1 MITKI
6 RSKTNISERHSPR
19 LSRSIPGINRS
30 DYIRLLPIEEI
41 AAKVGLKP
49 KDLEFYGPYKAKI
62 KPVWQKNPQNK
73 LILVT
78 AMTPG
83 KFGEGKTTTAI
94 GLSQALW
101 QLGEKNLVVLREP
114 SMGPCFG
121 LKGGATGGGQ
131 ATVEPQEEINLHFTG
146 DIHAVTYAH
155 NLLASMID
163 NSLYF
168 ENPLKIE
175 TDSLFWPRVLDLN
188 DRALRH
194 LRIKMTKK
202 NGETLERD
210 TYFDISVASE
220 VMTILCL
227 AKNEEDLKNRLA
239 KITIGFD
246 QEGKPVT
253 AKMLKAEGAM
263 TALLKKAMK
272 PNLVQTQEGTPAL
285 VHGGPFA
292 NIAHGSPSLLAIK
305 TAQSLADYTIVESG
319 FGADLGAEKFVNIVS
334 RMGELEPKVAVLVVT
349 TRALSESGFENLSR
363 HVENLQNFGLKVIL
377 CLNRFVDDASSAI
390 LALHKFAEQNN
401 LPLSESFVFQKGG
414 EGGLDLGKKVMA
426 LCQAESKPS
435 LKFSY
440 DLKETLDNKILAIVR
455 QIYKAKDVSYS
466 EVAKAKLDKYRD
478 LAKDF
483 FVCLAKSQ
491 YSFSHDPNLSGAP
504 KDYTFLVSDLRLAT
518 GAGFVIPIAG
528 EIMTMPGLPRHPLAE
543 NF

>member
-1 MITKI
+1 MKAAP
-6 RSKTNISERHSPR
+6 S
-19 LSRSIPGINRS
+19 LLGI
-30 DYIRLLPIEEI
+30 EKV
-41 AAKVGLKP
+41 AAKIGLKSG
-49 KDLEFYGPYKAKI
+49 DLEFYGPYKAKI
-62 KPVWQKNPQNK
+62 NPVWQKNPKN

-101 QLGEKNLVVLREP
+101 QLGEENLVVLREP
-114 SMGPCFG
+114 SLGPCFG
-121 LKGGATGGGQ
+121 LKGGATGGGK
-131 ATVEPQEEINLHFTG
+131 ATVEPQNDINLHFTG

-168 ENPLKIE
+168 ENPLKIN

-194 LRIKMTKK
+194 LQVKIPKK
-202 NGETLERD
+202 NGEILERE
-210 TYFDISVASE
+210 TRFDISVTSE
-220 VMTILCL
+220 VMAILCL
-227 AKNEEDLKNRLA
+227 AKNQDDLKNRLE

-253 AKMLKAEGAM
+253 AKMLKAAGAM
-263 TALLKKAMK
+263 AVLLKEAMK

-292 NIAHGSPSLLAIK
+292 NIAHGSPSLLGIK
-305 TAQSLADYTIVESG
+305 TAQSLADYTIVEVG

-334 RMGELEPKVAVLVVT
+334 RLGELQPKVAVLVVT

-363 HVENLQNFGLKVIL
+363 HIENLQNFGLKVVL
-377 CLNRFVDDASSAI
+377 CLNRFADDVSSEIIAI
-390 LALHKFAEQNN
+390 HKFADQNN
-401 LPLSESFVFQKGG
+401 LSLAESFVFQKGG
-414 EGGLDLGKKVMA
+414 EGGLDLGKKVVA
-426 LCQAESKPS
+426 LCQTETKPF

-440 DLKETLDNKILAIVR
+440 ELNETLENKILAVVR
-455 QIYKAKDVSYS
+455 QIYKAKEVSYS
-466 EVAKAKLDKYRD
+466 EAAKSKLNKFRD

-483 FVCLAKSQ
+483 FVCMAKTQ
-491 YSFSHDPNLSGAP
+491 YSFTHDPNLKGAP
-504 KDYTFLVSDLRLAT
+504 KDYTFFINDLRLAT
-518 GAGFVIPIAG
+518 GAGFIVPMAG
-528 EIMTMPGLPRHPLAE
+528 EVMTMPGLPRHPLAE
-543 NF
+543 KF